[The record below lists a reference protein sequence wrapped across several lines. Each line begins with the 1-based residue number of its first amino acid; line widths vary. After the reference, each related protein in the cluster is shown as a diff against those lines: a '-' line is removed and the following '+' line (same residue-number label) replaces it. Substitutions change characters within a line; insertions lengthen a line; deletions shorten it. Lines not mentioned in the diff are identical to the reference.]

1 MMDKKPLFE
10 TLFMWGVALVSLV
23 TGIVTG
29 VAIERAFGGHFDL
42 TLGYILLVITYA
54 LLGFVVY
61 LEWRLR

>member
-1 MMDKKPLFE
+1 MNKKSLFE
-10 TLFMWGVALVSLV
+10 TLFMWGIALVALV
-23 TGIVTG
+23 TGVVTG
-29 VAIERAFGGHFDL
+29 VAIERAFEGQFVL